1 MNNELSVG
9 KEQWSDADE
18 SSLDVWTAEEEG
30 MFSKNVSGHVSHQ
43 RYQART
49 QDASCWSSC
58 KLQGRCGVW
67 QLCDDY
73 LLLTKRIWY
82 FLP

>member
-43 RYQART
+43 RLGR
-49 QDASCWSSC
+49 SCVVG
-58 KLQGRCGVW
+58 QVW
-67 QLCDDY
+67 
-73 LLLTKRIWY
+73 
-82 FLP
+82 